1 VFGGADKYSLEQGS
15 ITGDRFLEFAAREK
29 TDGPGRAVLCRFF
42 VADED
47 YVHEQRLAERV
58 TSGEFTPGPF
68 PPILLSVCASN

>member
-1 VFGGADKYSLEQGS
+1 LAGKYSLEQGS

-47 YVHEQRLAERV
+47 YMHESRLAERV
-58 TSGEFTPGPF
+58 SFGEFTPGESPR
-68 PPILLSVCASN
+68 P